1 MAALSC
7 PPPPG
12 GCWVRDHGR
21 LKRTIAR
28 RTRGRP
34 GGVAPGHGRRARPM
48 RARTRLAIGAIGALA
63 AAGVLTGCGD
73 AGSSGT
79 EAPQQAASGAGCAP
93 VAGDQLVVLTDDKKL
108 QNTDNILP
116 AVNAKVAKPE
126 LLAALDKVSAALDTT
141 KLIGLNKAV
150 DVDRKTSKVAAEE
163 FATANSLTQGVAKGP
178 GGTIVVGAG
187 NFSESQTL
195 AELYKI
201 TLTAAGYQV
210 KVQQIGNRELYEPAL
225 EKGEIQVVPEYAATM
240 AEFLNTKANG
250 KDAQPVSSPELDKT
264 VAALKAAGDKA
275 GIVFGTPSAAQDQ
288 NAFAVTKAFADKY
301 GVNTLSELAATC
313 SGSATVLAGP
323 PECPQRPKCQAGLV
337 QVYDFKA
344 GSFSSLDA
352 GGPQTKNALKTGSA
366 SVGLVF
372 SSDGALAAS

>member
-1 MAALSC
+1 
-7 PPPPG
+7 
-12 GCWVRDHGR
+12 
-21 LKRTIAR
+21 
-28 RTRGRP
+28 
-34 GGVAPGHGRRARPM
+34 M

-63 AAGVLTGCGD
+63 AAGVLTGCGE

-93 VAGDQLVVLTDDKKL
+93 VAGDQLVVLADDKKL

-126 LLAALDKVSAALDTT
+126 LLAALDKVSAALDTP

-163 FATANSLTQGVAKGP
+163 FAAANNLTQGVAKGP

-187 NFSESQTL
+187 NFTESQTL
-195 AELYKI
+195 AELYRI

-240 AEFLNTKANG
+240 AEFLNTKTNG
-250 KDAQPVSSPELDKT
+250 KDAPAVSSPELEKT
-264 VAALKAAGDKA
+264 VAALKAAGEKA

-301 GVNTLSELAATC
+301 GVSTLSELAAKC

-366 SVGLVF
+366 SVGLVL

>member
-1 MAALSC
+1 
-7 PPPPG
+7 
-12 GCWVRDHGR
+12 
-21 LKRTIAR
+21 
-28 RTRGRP
+28 
-34 GGVAPGHGRRARPM
+34 M
-48 RARTRLAIGAIGALA
+48 RARTRLAIGAMGAVT
-63 AAGVLTGCGD
+63 AAGLLTGCGD

-79 EAPQQAASGAGCAP
+79 DAPQKGASGAGCAP
-93 VAGDQLVVLTDDKKL
+93 VAGDQLVVLNDDKKL
-108 QNTDNILP
+108 QNTDNIIP
-116 AVNAKVAKPE
+116 AVNAKVATPQ
-126 LLAALDKVSAALDTT
+126 LLAALDKVSAALDTP

-150 DVDRKTSKVAAEE
+150 DVDRKTPQVAAKE
-163 FATANSLTQGVAKGP
+163 FADANGLTSGVEKGP
-178 GGTIVVGAG
+178 GGSIVVGAG
-187 NFSESQTL
+187 NFSESQLL

-201 TLTAAGYQV
+201 TLTSAGYQV
-210 KVQQIGNRELYEPAL
+210 KVQTVGNRELYEPAL

-264 VAALKAAGDKA
+264 VTALKAEGDKA
-275 GIVFGTPSAAQDQ
+275 GISFGKPAAAQDQ

-301 GVNTLSELAATC
+301 GVTSLSDLAAKC
-313 SGSATVLAGP
+313 SGQATVLAGP

-352 GGPQTKNALKTGSA
+352 GGPQTKNALKTGNA

-372 SSDGALAAS
+372 SSDAALAAS